1 MKEATASELPAAPH
15 TDRLLSLFDDKLHG
29 ALVLYLYASILS
41 AGRLLS
47 GKLDCLLQGFPLAP
61 VLTLTKSIK
70 RIQKACSLKP
80 LKQNADSSQEG
91 QFCNRL
97 AALITCQ
104 R

>member
-47 GKLDCLLQGFPLAP
+47 GKLDCLLQGFPLSF
-61 VLTLTKSIK
+61 VRLGCLVTGTL
-70 RIQKACSLKP
+70 A
-80 LKQNADSSQEG
+80 SSGVAE
-91 QFCNRL
+91 
-97 AALITCQ
+97 IS
-104 R
+104 